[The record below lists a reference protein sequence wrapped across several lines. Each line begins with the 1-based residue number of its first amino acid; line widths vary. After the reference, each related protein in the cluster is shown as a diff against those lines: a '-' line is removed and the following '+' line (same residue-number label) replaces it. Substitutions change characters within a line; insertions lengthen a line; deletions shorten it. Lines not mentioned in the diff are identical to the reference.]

1 MMMVNF
7 PYTFVIL
14 YYTLI
19 IKTITIML
27 KFKGNLN
34 GKEYDSLEE
43 FLTALEKSKK
53 EDNNS
58 VKWEVTSS
66 GEYNT
71 DGTKNDSSSLMSIF
85 DSSFTELLGNTFAG
99 FFNDIFSPS
108 CQYNKGIE
116 NKEKNDPEI
125 ASNTKEPDRHFTSKD
140 FEHEFLFR
148 DTTYKFTGTEEDD
161 KQLDDFDLLLS
172 RKLERFE
179 NIPASIISENDMKN
193 IRDIVLDQYG
203 HVKKNIELLDAE
215 FDELSNNMK
224 AHEGAIKYFN
234 DFNIPAPENLKDNLI
249 RYNEKLDIIENRED
263 YENLRLNYYQSLLN
277 GIHEKM
283 KESY

>member
-1 MMMVNF
+1 
-7 PYTFVIL
+7 
-14 YYTLI
+14 
-19 IKTITIML
+19 
-27 KFKGNLN
+27 
-34 GKEYDSLEE
+34 
-43 FLTALEKSKK
+43 
-53 EDNNS
+53 
-58 VKWEVTSS
+58 
-66 GEYNT
+66 
-71 DGTKNDSSSLMSIF
+71 
-85 DSSFTELLGNTFAG
+85 
-99 FFNDIFSPS
+99 
-108 CQYNKGIE
+108 
-116 NKEKNDPEI
+116 
-125 ASNTKEPDRHFTSKD
+125 
-140 FEHEFLFR
+140 
-148 DTTYKFTGTEEDD
+148 
-161 KQLDDFDLLLS
+161 
-172 RKLERFE
+172 
-179 NIPASIISENDMKN
+179 MKN